1 VHGRDRGYE
10 EGESWTC
17 ADGCNTC
24 TCEHDGSISQTDLD
38 CESMCS
44 DETGTYEVGD
54 SWVCPDGCNTCTC
67 EEDGSVIMTDMDC
80 G

>member
-1 VHGRDRGYE
+1 
-10 EGESWTC
+10 
-17 ADGCNTC
+17 
-24 TCEHDGSISQTDLD
+24 
-38 CESMCS
+38 MCS